1 VLYSK
6 KSYHSIAVPIV
17 LARIARTSCRRS
29 SIALASELTPI
40 LPVYWENRAVR
51 LGGPLPMNQGEI
63 ASECAVIDGDSP
75 CFVLEI
81 TAIGNACRHL
91 IFYSVVAHAMF
102 IGQV

>member
-1 VLYSK
+1 
-6 KSYHSIAVPIV
+6 
-17 LARIARTSCRRS
+17 
-29 SIALASELTPI
+29 
-40 LPVYWENRAVR
+40 
-51 LGGPLPMNQGEI
+51 MNQGEI